1 MKKREI
7 LSHPSLGR
15 LPARQVLECIF
26 ALSPTGNILHHH
38 LEEVSQSALP
48 GEAGKGVLYTL
59 TSALPA
65 SGRER
70 CRIIPPL
77 VRQFD
82 TLEQAGT
89 EGGAS

>member
-15 LPARQVLECIF
+15 LPARRVLECIF
-26 ALSPTGNILHHH
+26 AVSPTSNILHYH
-38 LEEVSQSALP
+38 LEEASQTDLA
-48 GEAGKGVLYTL
+48 GEEGTVLYTL
-59 TSALPA
+59 TGAPPA

-82 TLEQAGT
+82 TLEQTGT